1 MSKGK
6 DVVEF
11 RKRVKIALV
20 KAFGGKCQACHNE
33 YPEYIFDFHHLD
45 PSTKEFGIGNAST
58 TRSKATY
65 ANEAKKCIMVC
76 SNCHRHIEMGAIDAT
91 NIQCSFNEMIYYQVI
106 DEKTGKNQ
114 KVEVRPEPIKSM
126 KPERDQLKED
136 IRTLPMVQVG
146 KKYSVS
152 DNAVRKWCK
161 TYNLPSKVSEIK
173 KYTDE
178 EWKLL

>member
-1 MSKGK
+1 
-6 DVVEF
+6 
-11 RKRVKIALV
+11 
-20 KAFGGKCQACHNE
+20 
-33 YPEYIFDFHHLD
+33 
-45 PSTKEFGIGNAST
+45 
-58 TRSKATY
+58 
-65 ANEAKKCIMVC
+65 
-76 SNCHRHIEMGAIDAT
+76 MGAIDAT
-91 NIQCSFNEMIYYQVI
+91 NIQCSFDEMVYYQVI

-146 KKYSVS
+146 KKYFVS

-178 EWKLL
+178 EWKTL